1 MSLCNHFHTSTTE
14 FLLKKENCKPF
25 FLKQPLPASMEFYD
39 AWNYAESQPSM
50 EFYDAWNYAE
60 SQQEQVGEADEKVDL
75 EAQGVKQVFLAKCW
89 QQ

>member
-1 MSLCNHFHTSTTE
+1 
-14 FLLKKENCKPF
+14 
-25 FLKQPLPASMEFYD
+25 MEFYD